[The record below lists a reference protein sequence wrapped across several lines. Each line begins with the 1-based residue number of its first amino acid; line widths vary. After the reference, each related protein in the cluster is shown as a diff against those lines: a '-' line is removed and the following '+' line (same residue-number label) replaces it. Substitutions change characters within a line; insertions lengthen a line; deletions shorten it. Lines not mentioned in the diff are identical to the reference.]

1 MNPSPS
7 YAMTERLQLS
17 LLEKI
22 VTFFAWLL
30 GGAAFFTI
38 GWMAVRPDDPAGAVS
53 LFARSDAPLMLV
65 QTAALAGVAAAIGT
79 ILAGRR
85 LSDAG
90 TFAAA
95 IGLAAVS
102 LRGETVV
109 SFLVI
114 RTDMSTAAERAL
126 ALRFA
131 AESLAWFGVTLV
143 AVVVSGYVAR
153 WCFGDPARAA
163 SDDPLRALASRSLAA
178 YDAPRIGTVICGAS
192 AAHQTEPLDGLRH
205 MLITAGVAVVAFA
218 LLSKG
223 LVSRSIQHGQVCF
236 SVFAAVM
243 IAHMIAFRFVPVRS
257 PLWSILAVPIVAITG
272 YLWAGF
278 RPPEPGLPPN
288 MPASHFLR
296 VLPIQF
302 IAVGTVAA
310 LTAFWY
316 VYREAEAEIGTR
328 PSDTR
333 THPRTK

>member
-1 MNPSPS
+1 MSSSTS
-7 YAMTERLQLS
+7 YAMSDRLQLS
-17 LLEKI
+17 LLEKV
-22 VTFFAWLL
+22 VTFVAWLL
-30 GGAAFFTI
+30 GGAVFFTV
-38 GWMAVRPDDPAGAVS
+38 GWLVVHPDDPEGAVS
-53 LFARSDAPLMLV
+53 LFARSDSFLMLV
-65 QTAALAGVAAAIGT
+65 QSAVLAGVAAAIGT

-109 SFLVI
+109 SFLVM
-114 RTDMSTAAERAL
+114 RTDLSATAERGL

-131 AESLAWFGVTLV
+131 AESVGWFVVILV

-153 WCFGDPARAA
+153 WCFGHAERVR
-163 SDDPLRALASRSLAA
+163 SDDPLRDLASRSLAA
-178 YDAPRIGTVICGAS
+178 CDAPRLGRAICGAS
-192 AAHQTEPLDGLRH
+192 ATPQTEPLDGLKH
-205 MLITAGVAVVAFA
+205 TMITAGVAVLACG

-243 IAHMIAFRFVPVRS
+243 IASMVAFRFVPVRS
-257 PLWSILAVPIVAITG
+257 PLWSILAVPIVAVTG

-278 RPPEPGLPPN
+278 RPSEPGLPPN

-296 VLPIQF
+296 VLPIQY

-316 VYREAEAEIGTR
+316 VYREAEDGGGAR
-328 PSDTR
+328 PRDSR
-333 THPRTK
+333 NQPRTK

>member
-1 MNPSPS
+1 MNSSTS
-7 YAMTERLQLS
+7 YAMSDRLQLS

-22 VTFFAWLL
+22 VTFVAWLL
-30 GGAAFFTI
+30 GGAVFFTV
-38 GWMAVRPDDPAGAVS
+38 GWLVVRPEDPEGAVS
-53 LFARSDAPLMLV
+53 LFARADSFLMLV

-102 LRGETVV
+102 LRGQTVV
-109 SFLVI
+109 SFLVM
-114 RTDMSTAAERAL
+114 RTDMSATAERGL

-131 AESLAWFGVTLV
+131 AESLGWFGVILV

-153 WCFGDPARAA
+153 WCFGHAERVT
-163 SDDPLRALASRSLAA
+163 STDPLRDLAWRTLAA
-178 YDAPRIGTVICGAS
+178 CDAPRWGRAICGTS
-192 AAHQTEPLDGLRH
+192 AAHLTEPLDGLKH
-205 MLITAGVAVVAFA
+205 TLITAGFAVVAFG

-236 SVFAAVM
+236 SVFAAIL
-243 IAHMIAFRFVPVRS
+243 IANMVAFRIAPVRS
-257 PLWSILAVPIVAITG
+257 PLWSMLAVPIVAVTG

-278 RPPEPGLPPN
+278 RPSEPGLPPN

-296 VLPIQF
+296 VLPIQY

-316 VYREAEAEIGTR
+316 VYREAEDEGGARSPDRREQ
-328 PSDTR
+328 
-333 THPRTK
+333 PRTK